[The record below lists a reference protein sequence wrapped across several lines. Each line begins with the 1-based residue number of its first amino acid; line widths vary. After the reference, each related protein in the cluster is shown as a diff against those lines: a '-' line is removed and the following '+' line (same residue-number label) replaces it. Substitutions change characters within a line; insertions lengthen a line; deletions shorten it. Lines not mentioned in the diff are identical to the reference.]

1 MYTKQIDRS
10 FLSFLVYTYP
20 WPETSCSDM
29 CEKLGL
35 KQLGALAA
43 LFRDLGSIP
52 STLIAA
58 HTEYMQPKHQYTYNK
73 QTEKEFKRKI
83 YLIV

>member
-1 MYTKQIDRS
+1 M
-10 FLSFLVYTYP
+10 
-20 WPETSCSDM
+20 
-29 CEKLGL
+29 GL

-83 YLIV
+83 HLIV

>member
-20 WPETSCSDM
+20 CPEISCSDM
-29 CEKLGL
+29 GL

-83 YLIV
+83 HLIV